1 MARLDQVS
9 DDHEMGFFDHIDV
22 MRKHIMRAVL
32 AIVIFAG
39 IALANTRWVFDS
51 FLFGPV
57 KSDFITYRL
66 LCKFSMWVRPILCN
80 VSSVFCPEEGLCMKD
95 FKITF
100 LNTELFGQF
109 ISQIQICIV
118 LGIVAA
124 FPYIIFEIWRFV
136 RPALSAEEAS
146 KSSRII
152 IFSSL
157 FFFVGVLFAYF
168 LVIPFSLSFA
178 NSYVISNQIEN
189 RFTFD
194 NYVGFITMMMLG
206 SGLVFELPMIV
217 YFLAKMGLLTAT
229 FMRTYRRHAVVVIM
243 IVAAVITP
251 SPDMFTMMV
260 VAVPIYFLYEL
271 SILLANKINP

>member
-1 MARLDQVS
+1 
-9 DDHEMGFFDHIDV
+9 
-22 MRKHIMRAVL
+22 
-32 AIVIFAG
+32 
-39 IALANTRWVFDS
+39 
-51 FLFGPV
+51 
-57 KSDFITYRL
+57 
-66 LCKFSMWVRPILCN
+66 
-80 VSSVFCPEEGLCMKD
+80 
-95 FKITF
+95 
-100 LNTELFGQF
+100 
-109 ISQIQICIV
+109 V

-136 RPALSAEEAS
+136 RPALSEEES
-146 KSSRII
+146 KKSSRII

-157 FFFVGVLFAYF
+157 FFFMGVLFAYF
-168 LVIPFSLSFA
+168 LVVPFSLSFA
-178 NSYVISNQIEN
+178 NSYVISSQIEN

-229 FMRTYRRHAVVVIM
+229 FMRTYRRHAIVVIL

-271 SILLANKINP
+271 SIILAQKINP